1 MIKEILNKFNIE
13 GELINITENH
23 SGNINKTFVATFKR
37 KDGSERKYLIQK
49 INTTVF
55 AEPYKLMKN
64 IEGVTAY
71 LKRQMIKNGDTT
83 HQVPEV
89 IKTKDNK
96 LLCYVNDETG
106 TRKYYR
112 IYEFIENAVSYD
124 HSQDKEIV
132 YNTGKAF
139 GNFQR
144 LLGNYP
150 MSKLEETIKDFHD
163 TKKRYDKLMDDIKID
178 SEGRVAEV
186 ANEIV
191 FILMREDICSLIM
204 DDLGTEEIPYRVTHN
219 DTKVN
224 NVMMNKI
231 DIPDRGKKKRVV
243 IVGGGFGGLKL
254 ARKLKNDQFQVV
266 LLDKNNYH
274 LFQPLLYQVAT
285 AGIEPS
291 AISFP
296 FRKIFKKRK
305 YFHIRIC
312 EARRVIPEQKLLETS
327 IGAIDYD
334 YLVIATG
341 CYTNYFGNNK
351 MAEKTMSL
359 KTTAEA
365 LYNRNQ
371 VLESFEK
378 AQNTTDP
385 KEREKLMTF
394 IIVGGGATGIELSG
408 ALAEMRKFIL
418 PQDYPDLDMK
428 KMRIVLIDAGS
439 RLLSAFSEKSSE
451 EVRDYLQKKGVEVK
465 VNSKVVDYENDL
477 LTLGDGTVLPS
488 ANIYWVAGVKA
499 NSLEG
504 LPVDA
509 YGPGNRLK
517 VDAFNK
523 VSGSDHIFAIG
534 DTALMISEDYPRGH
548 PQVVQPAI
556 QQARLLVRN
565 LNNIEKGLPLKPFVY
580 HNKGSMAT
588 VGRNNAIVELK
599 NIRFGGFLAWAVW
612 LFIHLM
618 SIVGVKNKLFIF
630 TDWMWSYFTYD
641 PSLRLIIKP
650 VKKEKEDENE

>member
-1 MIKEILNKFNIE
+1 
-13 GELINITENH
+13 
-23 SGNINKTFVATFKR
+23 
-37 KDGSERKYLIQK
+37 
-49 INTTVF
+49 
-55 AEPYKLMKN
+55 
-64 IEGVTAY
+64 
-71 LKRQMIKNGDTT
+71 
-83 HQVPEV
+83 
-89 IKTKDNK
+89 
-96 LLCYVNDETG
+96 
-106 TRKYYR
+106 
-112 IYEFIENAVSYD
+112 
-124 HSQDKEIV
+124 
-132 YNTGKAF
+132 
-139 GNFQR
+139 
-144 LLGNYP
+144 
-150 MSKLEETIKDFHD
+150 
-163 TKKRYDKLMDDIKID
+163 
-178 SEGRVAEV
+178 
-186 ANEIV
+186 
-191 FILMREDICSLIM
+191 
-204 DDLGTEEIPYRVTHN
+204 
-219 DTKVN
+219 
-224 NVMMNKI
+224 
-231 DIPDRGKKKRVV
+231 
-243 IVGGGFGGLKL
+243 
-254 ARKLKNDQFQVV
+254 
-266 LLDKNNYH
+266 
-274 LFQPLLYQVAT
+274 
-285 AGIEPS
+285 
-291 AISFP
+291 
-296 FRKIFKKRK
+296 
-305 YFHIRIC
+305 
-312 EARRVIPEQKLLETS
+312 
-327 IGAIDYD
+327 
-334 YLVIATG
+334 
-341 CYTNYFGNNK
+341 

-504 LPVDA
+504 LPADA

-517 VDAFNK
+517 VDTFNK

-580 HNKGSMAT
+580 HNKGS
-588 VGRNNAIVELK
+588 LS
-599 NIRFGGFLAWAVW
+599 L
-612 LFIHLM
+612 IHI
-618 SIVGVKNKLFIF
+618 SEP
-630 TDWMWSYFTYD
+630 TRPY
-641 PSLRLIIKP
+641 
-650 VKKEKEDENE
+650 